1 VAEKLKILTEKVK
14 RIETEVKEINK
25 IYDELERESDKIAE
39 EYGFKKV
46 ETLRRVA
53 TYWDF
58 RKEFES
64 YNKVTYMKKPKVVE
78 LYFDA
83 RRETPISLEAS
94 LVLEVPKKGEFW
106 TSITYE
112 VKDLESLRDVFR
124 RIDER
129 LELDIFEKNF
139 RGLRIPN
146 LQKEQVVPF
155 LQSLI
160 RHAPPYQ

>member
-46 ETLRRVA
+46 
-53 TYWDF
+53 
-58 RKEFES
+58 
-64 YNKVTYMKKPKVVE
+64 
-78 LYFDA
+78 
-83 RRETPISLEAS
+83 ETPISLEAS

-160 RHAPPYQ
+160 RHTPPYQ

>member
-1 VAEKLKILTEKVK
+1 MAEKLKILTEKVK

-46 ETLRRVA
+46 
-53 TYWDF
+53 
-58 RKEFES
+58 
-64 YNKVTYMKKPKVVE
+64 
-78 LYFDA
+78 
-83 RRETPISLEAS
+83 ETPISLEAS

-160 RHAPPYQ
+160 RHTPPYQ

>member
-1 VAEKLKILTEKVK
+1 
-14 RIETEVKEINK
+14 
-25 IYDELERESDKIAE
+25 
-39 EYGFKKV
+39 
-46 ETLRRVA
+46 
-53 TYWDF
+53 
-58 RKEFES
+58 
-64 YNKVTYMKKPKVVE
+64 MKKPKVVE

-146 LQKEQVVPF
+146 LQKDQVVPF